1 MNIEQLRDSGWI
13 VYETLT
19 GSHAYGTNM
28 EGSDRDYKGIYIQP
42 TLDVLVN
49 YIPQV
54 SDEQNDTTFYEIGR
68 FIELFAKGNPNVIE
82 MMFTTLDCVVY
93 KDPYLEKLFTKEV
106 LEQFITTRLR
116 HSFSGFAYAQI
127 KKSKGLNKKVN
138 WDAKKMVRKD
148 PLDFCYVIGEKEDT
162 YASLRNHSSF
172 EYSCKFKDWVE
183 DIKGLV
189 DYRPP
194 EPMPIDG
201 PVSHKDIG
209 LAKVNNAPTL
219 YSMYYLGKDRGGIIR
234 SDGESNQ
241 LQLREIPKEV
251 AKLFFLGYMSY
262 DQDAYSTHCK
272 DYLSYQKW
280 LEERNPQRYDHIK
293 GHGQGYDGKNLNHTI
308 RLLNMALDIGNGKG
322 VIVRRSPEEI
332 EYLLNIRKGEVD
344 LSKIHG
350 QADNIIKQIDDAF
363 DNSGLPK
370 KVNPKLVKSLL
381 SQIRKD
387 YWQ

>member
-28 EGSDRDYKGIYIQP
+28 EGSDLDYKGIYIQP

-49 YIPQV
+49 YIPQI

-82 MMFTTLDCVVY
+82 MMFTTPDCVVY
-93 KDPYLEKLFTKEV
+93 KDPYLGKLFTKEV

-116 HSFSGFAYAQI
+116 HSFSGFAYSQI

-138 WDAKKMVRKD
+138 WDAKKVVRKD
-148 PLDFCYVIGEKEDT
+148 PLDFCYVIGKSGPRE
-162 YASLRNHSSF
+162 SSKKIRDWF
-172 EYSCKFKDWVE
+172 DSPDEYRD
-183 DIKGLV
+183 DIFDKVVAG
-189 DYRPP
+189 
-194 EPMPIDG
+194 
-201 PVSHKDIG
+201 HKLSQSNIA

-219 YSMYYLGKDRGGIIR
+219 YSMFFVGTGGGIIR
-234 SDGESNQ
+234 GDGQSNQ
-241 LQLREIPKEV
+241 LQLREIPKEI
-251 AKLFFLGYMSY
+251 AETSFLGYMSY

-293 GHGQGYDGKNLNHTI
+293 EHGQGYDGKNLNHTI

-322 VIVRRSPEEI
+322 IIVRRSPEEI
-332 EYLLNIRKGEVD
+332 EYLLKIRKGEVD
-344 LSKIHG
+344 LSKIHD
-350 QADNIIKQIDDAF
+350 QADDIIKQIDEAF
-363 DNSGLPK
+363 DNSDLPK
-370 KVNPKLVKSLL
+370 KVSQKLINSLI
-381 SQIRKD
+381 SEIRKD
-387 YWQ
+387 HWYD